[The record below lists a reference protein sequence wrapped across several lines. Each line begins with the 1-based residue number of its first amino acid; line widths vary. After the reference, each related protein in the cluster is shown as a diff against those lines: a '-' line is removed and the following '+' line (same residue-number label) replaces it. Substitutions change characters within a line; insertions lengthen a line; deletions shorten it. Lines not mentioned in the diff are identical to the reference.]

1 MRVSAIVRDRLLGC
15 LPLILLC
22 GDPAAAQTAT
32 TPAATSTE
40 PALQEVVVTA
50 NRREEQLGR
59 VPVSVSAFTKEQM
72 DAQGVRRVDDIA
84 LLTPGLTFTHEGG
97 GDGASGQITQ
107 IAIRGIQSSVGAGTT
122 GVYID
127 DTPIQTREIGTSS
140 ENAYP
145 EVFDLSRV
153 EVLRG
158 PQGTL
163 FGAGAEG
170 GVVRFI
176 TTAPSLTDYSGYA
189 RAELADTDS
198 GAPSYELGIAD
209 GGPIIDHQLG
219 FRASGWFRDDGGW
232 IDRVDPTTL
241 QTLQR
246 NANSQD
252 SASLRLAMTW
262 TPTSNFRLDPSVFYQ
277 NLQYHDTSL
286 YYDSLSDPEN
296 EDFANG
302 RTLRQPWKDEFV
314 LPALAAQYDL
324 GFASLI
330 NNTSFFNR
338 DSTGIKDGTN
348 FIRSELGLSPYP
360 TIPGENSPTY
370 MEDTQNVLTE
380 ELRLRSNGN
389 GRLSW
394 TAGVFF
400 SHAKQFVYENY
411 VDQYLNQEVMSLTNG
426 APGCPPGGCNARDLF
441 GVPLIGGKSYFI
453 GAEDTLDTQTAAYG
467 QVDYDVWG
475 GLKLTAGLRVADMKY
490 TNTTLTE
497 GPIAGGTNASGGN
510 QDEHPVTPKAGVEYQ
525 MNPNVLLYASAS
537 KGFRPGGSNII
548 VSSECGANLAELG
561 LKEVPPS
568 YGSDQTWSYEVG
580 NKSNLADGRLQIA
593 SSLFWIDWQD
603 IQQNILLPACASEF
617 VGNLGAAVSKGF
629 DMQTQ
634 IRPLPGLTVGL
645 SGGYTDAAYTKTTTG
660 GSGTIIAERG
670 DAIGVPKWSGT
681 LSSEYDFAPFGRNF
695 YARFDFQFIGEGPN
709 QDPRVYGYEPQ
720 IVPTGETRM
729 LNLRLGTLLGQW
741 NLSVFA
747 DNVTNNEPVLAQG
760 RDTSSSPI
768 ITSFTYRPRTIGITA
783 SLRF

>member
-1 MRVSAIVRDRLLGC
+1 MRVSDIVRGGQAGC
-15 LPLILLC
+15 LLLIVIC
-22 GDPAAAQTAT
+22 GNRAAAQTAA
-32 TPAATSTE
+32 TPVAGSTE

-50 NRREEQLGR
+50 DRREEHLGR
-59 VPVSVSAFTKEQM
+59 VPVSVAAFTKSQM

-107 IAIRGIQSSVGAGTT
+107 ISIRGIESTVGAGTT

-127 DTPIQTREIGTSS
+127 DTPIQTRALGTSS

-176 TTAPSLTDYSGYA
+176 ATPPSLTAYSGYA

-209 GGPIIDHQLG
+209 GGPMIANKLG
-219 FRASGWFRDDGGW
+219 FRASAWFRDDGGW
-232 IDRVDPTTL
+232 IDRVNAGTL
-241 QTLQR
+241 QTVQS

-262 TPTSNFRLDPSVFYQ
+262 TPSDKFTLNPSVFYQ

-286 YYDSLSDPEN
+286 YWDSLSDAADE
-296 EDFANG
+296 EFRNG
-302 RTLRQPWKDEFV
+302 RTLRQPWKDVFV
-314 LPALAAQYDL
+314 LPALAAEYDL
-324 GFASLI
+324 GFASLL
-330 NNTSFFNR
+330 NNVSFFNR

-348 FIRSELGLSPYP
+348 FIRSELGISPYP
-360 TIPGENSPTY
+360 TLSGESAPTY
-370 MEDTQNVLTE
+370 MEDTQNVFTE
-380 ELRLRSNGN
+380 ELRLRSNG
-389 GRLSW
+389 GQRLDW
-394 TAGVFF
+394 TVGLFF

-411 VDQYLNQEVMSLTNG
+411 VDQYLDQTLMNLTAG
-426 APGCPPGGCNARDLF
+426 APFCPPGGCNTQEFF

-453 GAEDTLDTQTAAYG
+453 GAEDTLDKQTAVYG
-467 QVDYDVWG
+467 QADYDVWA
-475 GLKLTAGLRVADMKY
+475 GLKLTAGLRLADMQY
-490 TNTTLTE
+490 TNSTLTA
-497 GPIAGGTNASGGN
+497 GPIAGGTNASGGAQN
-510 QDEHPVTPKAGVEYQ
+510 EHPVTPKAGVEYQ
-525 MNPNVLLYASAS
+525 MSPDVLLYASAS

-561 LKEVPPS
+561 LKQVPPS
-568 YGSDQTWSYEVG
+568 YGSDQVWSYEVG
-580 NKSNLADGRLQIA
+580 NKSNLADGRFQIA
-593 SSLFWIDWQD
+593 SSLFWIDWRD

-629 DMQTQ
+629 DVETQ
-634 IRPLPGLTVGL
+634 IRPFPGLTVGL
-645 SGGYTDAAYTKTTTG
+645 SGGYTDAAYTRTTMG
-660 GSGTIIAERG
+660 GSGTVIAERG

-681 LSSEYDFAPFGRNF
+681 LSGEYDFASFGRDM
-695 YARFDFQFIGEGPN
+695 YARFDFQFVGEGPN
-709 QDPRVYGYEPQ
+709 QDPRVYGYDSA
-720 IVPTGETRM
+720 IVPTGQTRM
-729 LNLRLGTLLGQW
+729 LNLRMGTLLGQW

-747 DNVTNNEPVLAQG
+747 DNVTNDEPILSQG
-760 RDTSSSPI
+760 RDATGSPI
-768 ITSFTYRPRTIGITA
+768 LTSFTYRPRTIGVTA
-783 SLRF
+783 VLKF

>member
-1 MRVSAIVRDRLLGC
+1 MRVSATARARWLGC
-15 LPLILLC
+15 LLLVVLYNR
-22 GDPAAAQTAT
+22 PAAAQTIQT
-32 TPAATSTE
+32 AASTSAE
-40 PALQEVVVTA
+40 PALQEIVVTA

-59 VPVSVSAFTKEQM
+59 VPVSVAAFTKAQM

-97 GDGASGQITQ
+97 GDGANGQITQ
-107 IAIRGIQSSVGAGTT
+107 ISIRGIQSSVGAGTT

-127 DTPIQTREIGTSS
+127 DTPIQTRALGTSS

-145 EVFDLSRV
+145 EIFDLSRV

-176 TTAPSLTDYSGYA
+176 ATAPSLTDYSGYA
-189 RAELADTDS
+189 RGEFADTDS
-198 GAPSYELGIAD
+198 GAPSYEIGVAD
-209 GGPIIDHQLG
+209 GGPIIPGQLG

-232 IDRVDPTTL
+232 IDRENATTL
-241 QTLQR
+241 QTVQS

-262 TPTSNFRLDPSVFYQ
+262 APNDKFSLNPSVFYQ

-286 YYDSLSDPEN
+286 YWDSLSDPADE
-296 EDFANG
+296 EFGNG
-302 RTLRQPWKDEFV
+302 RVLRQPWKDVFI
-314 LPALAAQYDL
+314 LPALAAEYDL
-324 GFASLI
+324 GFASLL

-348 FIRSELGLSPYP
+348 FIRSELGISPFP
-360 TIPGENSPTY
+360 TLPGENSPTY
-370 MEDTQNVLTE
+370 MEDTQNVFTE
-380 ELRLRSNGN
+380 ELRLRSNGDQ
-389 GRLSW
+389 RLSW
-394 TAGVFF
+394 TAGLFF

-411 VDQYLNQEVMSLTNG
+411 VDRYLNQTLMNLTAGN
-426 APGCPPGGCNARDLF
+426 PVCPPAGCNTQEFF
-441 GVPLIGGKSYFI
+441 GVPLVGGESYFI
-453 GAEDTLDTQTAAYG
+453 GGEDTLDKQTAAYG
-467 QVDYDVWG
+467 QADYNVWG
-475 GLKLTAGLRVADMKY
+475 GWKLTAGLRVADMQY

-497 GPIAGGTNASGGN
+497 GPIAGGTNASGGAQN
-510 QDEHPVTPKAGVEYQ
+510 EHPVTPKAGIEYQ
-525 MNPNVLLYASAS
+525 MNPNVLLYASAG

-561 LKEVPPS
+561 LKQVPPA
-568 YGSDQTWSYEVG
+568 YGADQAWSYEVG
-580 NKSNLADGRLQIA
+580 NKSNLADGRFQIA

-629 DMQTQ
+629 DVQTQ
-634 IRPLPGLTVGL
+634 IRPFPGLTVGL
-645 SGGYTDAAYTKTTTG
+645 NGGYTDAAYTKTTTG
-660 GSGTIIAERG
+660 GSGTVIAERG

-681 LSSEYDFAPFGRNF
+681 LSSEYDFASFGRNI

-709 QDPRVYGYEPQ
+709 QDPRVYGYDSGL
-720 IVPTGETRM
+720 VPTGETKM

-741 NLSVFA
+741 NLSVFV
-747 DNVTNNEPVLAQG
+747 NNLTNNEPILSQG
-760 RDTSSSPI
+760 RDATGSPI
-768 ITSFTYRPRTIGITA
+768 FTSFTYRPRTVGVTA
-783 SLRF
+783 VLRF

>member
-1 MRVSAIVRDRLLGC
+1 MRVSATVRAELLGS

-22 GDPAAAQTAT
+22 GDPAAAQTAA
-32 TPAATSTE
+32 TPASTSTE

-59 VPVSVSAFTKEQM
+59 VPVSVAAFTKAQM

-84 LLTPGLTFTHEGG
+84 VLTPGLTFIHEGG
-97 GDGASGQITQ
+97 GNGASGQITQ
-107 IAIRGIQSSVGAGTT
+107 IAIRGIESVVGAGTT

-127 DTPIQTREIGTSS
+127 DTPIQTRALGTSS

-145 EVFDLSRV
+145 EVFDLDRV

-176 TTAPSLTDYSGYA
+176 STAPSLTDYSGYA
-189 RAELADTDS
+189 RGELSDTDS
-198 GAPSYELGIAD
+198 GAPSYEFGIAD
-209 GGPIIDHQLG
+209 GGPIIANQLG
-219 FRASGWFRDDGGW
+219 FRASGWFREDGGW

-241 QTLQR
+241 QTLGR
-246 NANSQD
+246 NSNSQD
-252 SASLRLAMTW
+252 SGSLRLAMTW
-262 TPTSNFRLDPSVFYQ
+262 TPTDKFRLDPSVFYQ

-286 YYDSLSDPEN
+286 YWDSLSDPAA
-296 EDFANG
+296 EDFKNG
-302 RTLRQPWKDEFV
+302 RPLRQPWRDVFV
-314 LPALAAQYDL
+314 LPALAAEYDL

-338 DSTGIKDGTN
+338 RSTGVKDSTNAILAE
-348 FIRSELGLSPYP
+348 IGLSPYP
-360 TIPGENSPTY
+360 SMPGESAPTY
-370 MEDTQNVLTE
+370 LEDTQNVFTE
-380 ELRLRSNGN
+380 ELRLRSNGEQ
-389 GRLSW
+389 RLSW
-394 TAGVFF
+394 TVGFFF

-411 VDQYLNQEVMSLTNG
+411 VDEYMNQELMKATAG
-426 APGCPPGGCNARDLF
+426 APFCPPQGCDTQQFF
-441 GVPLIGGKSYFI
+441 GLPLIGGKSYFI

-467 QVDYDVWG
+467 QTDYTLWG

-497 GPIAGGTNASGGN
+497 GPLAGGTIASGGD

-525 MNPNVLLYASAS
+525 MDPNVLLYASAS

-548 VSSECGANLAELG
+548 VSSNCGANLAELG

-568 YGSDQTWSYEVG
+568 YGSDHVWSYEVG
-580 NKSNLADGRLQIA
+580 NKSNLADGRFQIA

-603 IQQNILLPACASEF
+603 IQQNILLPACESEF

-629 DMQTQ
+629 DMQSQ

-645 SGGYTDAAYTKTTTG
+645 SGGYTDAAYTKTTQG
-660 GSGTIIAERG
+660 GSGTIIAEKG

-681 LSSEYDFAPFGRNF
+681 LSSEYDFAPLGHNL
-695 YARFDFQFIGEGPN
+695 YARFDFQFIGVGPN
-709 QDPRVYGYEPQ
+709 QDPRVYGYEPG

-729 LNLRLGTLLGQW
+729 LNLRLGTLLGGW

-747 DNVTNNEPVLAQG
+747 DNVTNNEPILAQG
-760 RDTSSSPI
+760 LDTTASPI
-768 ITSFTYRPRTIGITA
+768 ISSFTYRPRTIGVTA
-783 SLRF
+783 ALRF